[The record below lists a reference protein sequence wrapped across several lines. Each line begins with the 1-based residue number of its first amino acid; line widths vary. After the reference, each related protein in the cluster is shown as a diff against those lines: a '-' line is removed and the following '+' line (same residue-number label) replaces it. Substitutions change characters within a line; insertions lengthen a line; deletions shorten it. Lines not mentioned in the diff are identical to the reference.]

1 MENLNKLTR
10 LLGADRLMTAEDV
23 QQILLGIMEILKSY
37 KEGTESI
44 NEDTKAVV
52 NSLLEQT
59 IKYNQETI
67 SDFKSEAEKAHAE
80 RMKELQTFL
89 SQVKITLG
97 DMEVMMSEVKDGKDA
112 DEERVI
118 DEVINRIKIDPTV
131 VTMSPEEIRDKL
143 ASLKDE
149 ERLDKSAIKGLE
161 KVLQQKDLDYAVAT
175 LQHQASFLINKGGL
189 KTVSHDATLSGDGT
203 PESPLVVVSSS
214 GLTLQTDGVSNGSQT
229 LLNLV
234 GGTNVTL
241 TDNGTGS
248 VTIDA
253 AGGSGSPGGSNTQVQ
268 FNDSGSFGGDAGLT
282 YNKTTDT
289 LTVGGGLV
297 VDTSTLAVDATNNR
311 VGIGTASPGFT
322 LHAVGSTSGGF
333 AQLERT
339 TSATTNLAGVAI
351 LKATSSGDM
360 ADTFGTQLAF
370 NIEDTAAVSNQIA
383 LIAASRAGADNTGN
397 LDFYTANAGTV
408 TSKLKVSS
416 AGVVSPATSDAS
428 SLGST
433 SLQWSDLFL
442 AEGGV
447 INFDNGDVTLTQ
459 TGNTLNLAGGNLVLT
474 DQTASQVAILDAS
487 KHLIGADT
495 ATYPSLT
502 ELSYVKGVTSAIQ
515 TQINAKGNALTSN
528 PLSQFAS
535 TTSAQLAG
543 VISDETGS
551 GSLVFG
557 TDPTFTTRINAPEIK
572 ATGAGGL
579 DVHNNSGTQVALF
592 GAGGS
597 TGTSLVGTTNIG
609 SASADYIQIAG
620 NTGSTTQ
627 TATGS
632 STNININL
640 VPKGTGRIQ
649 SNAVNIPTVSST
661 DTLTNKTI
669 RNTVEPG
676 TDDTYTGE
684 DITGFNATA
693 TIAQWDAVYL
703 STTGWA
709 LTDADAAS
717 TAGGVMV
724 GLAAAAGTSSNPL
737 TVVTRGIIRNDGWTW
752 TTVGAPLYL
761 STTAGALTET
771 APSGTDDVVRIVGY
785 VMSDD
790 CIFFNPSNDWIT
802 RV

>member
-1 MENLNKLTR
+1 MENLKNLEKIAKIFQPQNIITSEEIDQVLK
-10 LLGADRLMTAEDV
+10 
-23 QQILLGIMEILKSY
+23 GIMEILASY
-37 KEGTESI
+37 KKGTDAI
-44 NEDTKAVV
+44 NEETKAVV
-52 NSLLEQT
+52 NILLDKVVQSNKQT
-59 IKYNQETI
+59 LDKAETVLDNRM
-67 SDFKSEAEKAHAE
+67 SDLETLLKDVKQMVTDVETMAG
-80 RMKELQTFL
+80 EL
-89 SQVKITLG
+89 
-97 DMEVMMSEVKDGKDA
+97 EDGKDA
-112 DEERVI
+112 DEERIVE
-118 DEVINRIKIDPTV
+118 EVIARIRIPDPVNPILDT
-131 VTMSPEEIRDKL
+131 PETLRDKL

-149 ERLDKSAIKGLE
+149 ERLDKSAIKGLD
-161 KVLQQKDLDYAVAT
+161 KIVNRIDLDNVIAT
-175 LQHQASFLINKGGL
+175 LQHQASFLINRGGL
-189 KTVSHDATLSGDGT
+189 KVVSHDATLSGDGT
-203 PESPLVVVSSS
+203 PESPLKVESTS
-214 GLTLQTDGVSNGSQT
+214 GLTLETDGTPNGSQT

-241 TDNGTGS
+241 TDNGTGT

-253 AGGSGSPGGSNTQVQ
+253 TGGGSGSPGGSNTQVQ
-268 FNDSGSFGGDAGLT
+268 FNDSGAFGGDAGLT

-333 AQLERT
+333 VQLERT

-474 DQTASQVAILDAS
+474 DQTASRVAILDAS

-502 ELSYVKGVTSAIQ
+502 ELSYVKGATSSIQ
-515 TQINAKGNALTSN
+515 TQLNAKGNALTSN

-557 TDPTFTTRINAPEIK
+557 TDPTFTTRINTPEIK
-572 ATGAGGL
+572 ATSSAGV

-640 VPKGTGRIQ
+640 VPKGTGRLQ
-649 SNAVNIPTVSST
+649 ANGVNVPTVSST
-661 DTLTNKTI
+661 DTLTNKRITKRVQAVTSSATVTPSWDNDDAVTI
-669 RNTVEPG
+669 TAQAAGLTLANPTGTPTSFQPLLIRIKDNGTARSISYGADYRAIGVTLPTTTVINKTVYLG
-676 TDDTYTGE
+676 GFWNSADSKY
-684 DITGFNATA
+684 DITAV
-693 TIAQWDAVYL
+693 AQEA
-703 STTGWA
+703 
-709 LTDADAAS
+709 
-717 TAGGVMV
+717 
-724 GLAAAAGTSSNPL
+724 
-737 TVVTRGIIRNDGWTW
+737 
-752 TTVGAPLYL
+752 
-761 STTAGALTET
+761 
-771 APSGTDDVVRIVGY
+771 
-785 VMSDD
+785 
-790 CIFFNPSNDWIT
+790 
-802 RV
+802 